1 MIRAEGHRVI
11 RASVQRVW
19 QLLSRLESHPR
30 FTGIWMAAHLIDRSP
45 AAPLVEFRGFFGGL
59 PVASVQR
66 FSLKPPGRI
75 EFRQVRG
82 TFLELTGAYTM
93 RDADGETDLVA
104 QLAVDPGIV
113 LFSEAAV
120 RQVLAGHIEGTLVR
134 IKTSAERDLARPSPR
149 RVRSPAAGGPAM
161 VEEAGAGIMPEVE
174 EEPEGA
180 VEPPAASVASVAS
193 VAPAAPSAARP
204 ADVRGRRRRR
214 RRRHKAGGQPP
225 PAQGT

>member
-1 MIRAEGHRVI
+1 
-11 RASVQRVW
+11 
-19 QLLSRLESHPR
+19 
-30 FTGIWMAAHLIDRSP
+30 MAADLIDRSP
-45 AAPLVEFRGFFGGL
+45 ASPLVEFRGFFGGL

-82 TFLELTGAYTM
+82 TFLELAGAYII
-93 RDADGETDLVA
+93 RDADGETDLVV
-104 QLAVDPGIV
+104 QLAVDPGIA

-120 RQVLAGHIEGTLVR
+120 RQVLAGHIEGTLAK
-134 IKTSAERDLARPSPR
+134 IKASAERDSVRPSLR
-149 RVRSPAAGGPAM
+149 RGRSPAAGAPAM

-180 VEPPAASVASVAS
+180 AEPPAAPG
-193 VAPAAPSAARP
+193 APGAARP

-214 RRRHKAGGQPP
+214 RRRPKARGQPP

>member
-11 RASVQRVW
+11 RAPVQRVW
-19 QLLSRLESHPR
+19 QLLSRIESHPR
-30 FTGIWMAAHLIDRSP
+30 FTNIWMAAELKERSP
-45 AAPLVEFRGFFGGL
+45 ASPLVEFRGFFGGL

-82 TFLELTGAYTM
+82 TLLELAGTYII
-93 RDADGETDLVA
+93 RDADGETDLLV
-104 QLAVDPGIV
+104 QMAVDPGIA

-120 RQVLAGHIEGTLVR
+120 RQVLAGHIEGALAK
-134 IKTSAERDLARPSPR
+134 IKASAERDLARPSGR
-149 RVRSPAAGGPAM
+149 RRQQPAAETPAM
-161 VEEAGAGIMPEVE
+161 VEDAGAEGARAIE

-180 VEPPAASVASVAS
+180 VEPPAAPD
-193 VAPAAPSAARP
+193 APAAAPAAARP

-214 RRRHKAGGQPP
+214 RRRHKGG
-225 PAQGT
+225 GTQ

>member
-1 MIRAEGHRVI
+1 MI

-30 FTGIWMAAHLIDRSP
+30 FTNIWMAADMIDRSP
-45 AAPLVEFRGFFGGL
+45 ASPLVEFRGFFGGL

-82 TFLELTGAYTM
+82 TFLEMAGAYVI
-93 RDADGETDLVA
+93 RDADGETDLVVH
-104 QLAVDPGIV
+104 LAVDAGV
-113 LFSEAAV
+113 ALFSEAAV
-120 RQVLAGHIEGTLVR
+120 RQVLVGHIEGTLAR
-134 IKTSAERDLARPSPR
+134 IKTSAERDLARPSLR
-149 RVRSPAAGGPAM
+149 RGRSPAAGVPAM
-161 VEEAGAGIMPEVE
+161 VGEADAGSVPEVE

-180 VEPPAASVASVAS
+180 VEPPAAPGV
-193 VAPAAPSAARP
+193 PGAARP

-214 RRRHKAGGQPP
+214 RRRHKARGQPP

>member
-11 RASVQRVW
+11 RAPVQRVW

-30 FTGIWMAAHLIDRSP
+30 FTNIWMAADLIDRSP
-45 AAPLVEFRGFFGGL
+45 ASPLVEFRGFFGGL

-82 TFLELTGAYTM
+82 TFLELVGAYII

-104 QLAVDPGIV
+104 QMAVDPGIA

-120 RQVLAGHIEGTLVR
+120 RQVLAGHIEGTLAK

-149 RVRSPAAGGPAM
+149 RRQPPAPGVPAM
-161 VEEAGAGIMPEVE
+161 VEEAGAGSVPEVE

-180 VEPPAASVASVAS
+180 VEPPAAPD
-193 VAPAAPSAARP
+193 APAAARP

>member
-1 MIRAEGHRVI
+1 
-11 RASVQRVW
+11 VQRVW

-30 FTGIWMAAHLIDRSP
+30 FTNIWMAAHLIDRSP

-82 TFLELTGAYTM
+82 TFLELAGAYII
-93 RDADGETDLVA
+93 RDVDGETDLVV
-104 QLAVDPGIV
+104 QLAVDPGIA

-120 RQVLAGHIEGTLVR
+120 RQVLAGHIEGVLVR
-134 IKTSAERDLARPSPR
+134 IKSSAERDLARPSPR
-149 RVRSPAAGGPAM
+149 RGRSPAAGAPAV
-161 VEEAGAGIMPEVE
+161 VEEAGAGDAPEVE
-174 EEPEGA
+174 EEPEGNVEPEGD
-180 VEPPAASVASVAS
+180 VEPPAASVAPAAS
-193 VAPAAPSAARP
+193 TAPAAPSAARP
-204 ADVRGRRRRR
+204 ADVKGRRRRR
-214 RRRHKAGGQPP
+214 RRRHKARGQPP